1 MIFLIK
7 KECLSG
13 VLLALMVALSIQI
26 FGQNAIYHPKL
37 EYEIISDSS
46 GIYTA
51 NTSFSPENLH
61 QKSKWQGDW
70 IWLDKSIFK
79 GFQNTSSEWIKKS
92 PEKKQYKALFRKS
105 LTVEEAP
112 SEAILSITGDV
123 SYRLFVNGT
132 FVCDGP
138 PNIGSDYFDSA
149 APEHWFFN
157 SINITKYVTSGN
169 NVLAAEVYGHTREIS
184 ETTSG
189 KGKFICN
196 LETELGEYILGSDTT
211 WKCAIDTALKVV
223 SNGFYYDATREI
235 KDWTSPD
242 FDDSNWATADV
253 TDTIKQGFLI
263 RSKIPLTFRKPVQPV
278 AIKSCKEKNKNEND
292 TFNFINRPIF
302 QDCFTIDNGKNMTG
316 YYKFVV
322 QANQYDTMRI
332 IPYEKSIK
340 SPNRAL
346 NFVCRDGKNSFYSP
360 FLSVFRYLQIEIVST
375 NGLEIQDFE
384 VEFSSY
390 PVNYAG
396 AFDCSDPQLTKL
408 WNITRW
414 TTQLCMND
422 MFYDS
427 PNHQEPNAC
436 TGDYFIESL
445 ISFYAF
451 GDPWLCRQTLVK
463 TALMLEKNNF
473 DMFHTSYSLLWV
485 QMLNQYF
492 QFTGD
497 TALVKEL
504 LPYVNQLNTLF
515 ETYLD
520 QDFLVSNA
528 PDYMFMDWIKIDKF
542 NAHHPPAVI
551 GMGYMTAFYYKS
563 LLDAATLNGLFKNE
577 TTIDHNRKLAEK
589 IKSSF
594 NQLLWDKEKGLYR
607 DGLAFRSKAS
617 NHWFFPPDED
627 IVTYSPHVN
636 TLAVLYDIAP
646 NDKQPLLMDYVL
658 HQKDIDLQPYFTFF
672 VLSALSHIQQFE
684 TKGLELMKKWE
695 NGIDTETFTL
705 KENWQDVT
713 ETGYRGDYSHAWG
726 GSPLYF
732 LSREI
737 LGVRPG
743 SPGFGV
749 IEIEPFIS
757 DQINWAK
764 GSVPVNE
771 KTVMDISWQRVNMS
785 TYQFNIVIP
794 GGFTGLLRH
803 PVKFKA
809 SQLKVNNK
817 LVGISGKSLQLSEGS
832 YFIEYKIL
840 QE

>member
-1 MIFLIK
+1 MKFLHK
-7 KECLSG
+7 KECLSV
-13 VLLALMVALSIQI
+13 VLLSLMVSMSIQN
-26 FGQNAIYHPKL
+26 FGQNSISYPNP
-37 EYEIISDSS
+37 EYEIISDAS
-46 GIYTA
+46 GIYAA
-51 NTSFSPENLH
+51 NASFSPENLY
-61 QKSKWQGDW
+61 QKSQWQGDW
-70 IWLDKSIFK
+70 IWLNEAKFK
-79 GFQNTSSEWIKKS
+79 DFQNTSSEWIKKS

-105 LTVEEAP
+105 FTIEEVP
-112 SEAILSITGDV
+112 SHAILSISGDV
-123 SYRLFVNGT
+123 SYRLFVNGA

-149 APEHWFFN
+149 APKHWFFN
-157 SINITKYVTSGN
+157 SFNIAKYLTAGN
-169 NVLAAEVYGHTREIS
+169 NVLAAEVYGHAREIS
-184 ETTSG
+184 ETTTG

-196 LETELGEYILGSDTT
+196 LETELGEYIVDSDTT
-211 WKCAIDTALKVV
+211 WKCTIDTALKIVGN
-223 SNGFYYDATREI
+223 SFYYNANREI

-242 FDDSNWATADV
+242 FDDSHWAMAEV
-253 TDTIKQGFLI
+253 SDTVKQGFLI
-263 RSKIPLTFRKPVQPV
+263 QSKIPLTFRKPVQPV
-278 AIKSCKEKNKNEND
+278 AVSSLKEENKVEDD

-302 QDCFTIDNGKNMTG
+302 QDSFTLDYGKNMTG

-322 QANQYDTMRI
+322 QANLNDTIKI

-340 SPNRAL
+340 SPNRVL
-346 NFVCRDGKNSFYSP
+346 TYVCRDGENSFYSP
-360 FLSVFRYLQIEIVST
+360 FLSVFRYLQIEIASKK
-375 NGLEIQDFE
+375 GLEIQDFE

-390 PVNYAG
+390 PLNYAG
-396 AFDCSDPQLTKL
+396 AFNCSNPQLSKL

-451 GDPWLCRQTLVK
+451 GDSWLCRQTLVK

-504 LPYVNQLNTLF
+504 LPYVNGLNTLF

-563 LLDAATLNGLFKNE
+563 LLDAAELNTFFNNDK
-577 TTIDHNRKLAEK
+577 TIKHNLKLAEN
-589 IKSSF
+589 INSSF
-594 NQLLWDKEKGLYR
+594 NKLLWDNEKELYR
-607 DGLAFRSKAS
+607 DGLAFRSKAN

-636 TLAVLYDIAP
+636 TLAVLYDLAP
-646 NDKQPLLMDYVL
+646 KDKQPLLMDYVL

-672 VLSALSHIQQFE
+672 VLSALSHIQHFN
-684 TKGLELMKKWE
+684 TRVLELMKKWE

-732 LSREI
+732 LSREV
-737 LGVRPG
+737 LGIKPG
-743 SPGFGV
+743 KPGYQL
-749 IEIEPFIS
+749 IEITPFVS
-757 DQINWAK
+757 KQVTWAK
-764 GSVPVNE
+764 GEVPLSDSAVVNVNWQ
-771 KTVMDISWQRVNMS
+771 TVNDSSFVYQVNIP
-785 TYQFNIVIP
+785 TGFAGQFNIP
-794 GGFTGLLRH
+794 EEFTDGNLKMNGQPMNKGL
-803 PVKFKA
+803 
-809 SQLKVNNK
+809 
-817 LVGISGKSLQLSEGS
+817 KSLDLNEGS
-832 YFIEYKIL
+832 YEIMLTK
-840 QE
+840 